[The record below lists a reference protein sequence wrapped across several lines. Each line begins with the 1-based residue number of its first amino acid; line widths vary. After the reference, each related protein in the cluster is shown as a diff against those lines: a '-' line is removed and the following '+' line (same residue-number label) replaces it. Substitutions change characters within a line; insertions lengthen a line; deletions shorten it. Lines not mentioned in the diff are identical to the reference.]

1 MFFYQGKHKIQLDMA
16 EYEMQESN
24 LPNKEGKRILYPR
37 LVLYGQR
44 DTGYI
49 ARKLASAT
57 TFTPGEVTGLLQVLA
72 DEIASQLA
80 QGYSIK
86 LDGIG
91 NFTAS
96 LALSHGKERETGEAE
111 SPKRNAQSIEIGYI
125 NFRPDK
131 KWIKQTNLQCVL
143 SRSQKKFRRSLQKY
157 SPQQRKDQALTHLNT
172 HPVLTVSDYMQLTGL
187 RRTTAAIE
195 LKTWAAQP
203 DSPIDISGEGKHR
216 IYIRRTET
224 GADTGKPEAPVRKPA
239 PTGRQTAGSES

>member
-1 MFFYQGKHKIQLDMA
+1 MA

-57 TFTPGEVTGLLQVLA
+57 TFTPGEVTGLLQALA

-96 LALSHGKERETGEAE
+96 LALNRGKERETGEAG
-111 SPKRNAQSIEIGYI
+111 SPKRNAQSIGIGSI
-125 NFRPDK
+125 RFCPDK
-131 KWIKQTNLQCVL
+131 KWIKQADLQCVL
-143 SRSQKKFRRSLQKY
+143 SRSQRKFRRSSQRY
-157 SPQQRKDQALTHLNT
+157 TPEQRKVLAGRFLES
-172 HPVLTVSDYMQLTGL
+172 HPVLTVAAYMELTGL
-187 RRTTAAIE
+187 RHNVAAVE
-195 LKTWAAQP
+195 LKKWAAQP

-224 GADTGKPEAPVRKPA
+224 GADTGKPEAPIRKPA

>member
-1 MFFYQGKHKIQLDMA
+1 MA

-57 TFTPGEVTGLLQVLA
+57 TFTPGEVTGLLQALA

-96 LALSHGKERETGEAE
+96 LALNRGKERETGEAG
-111 SPKRNAQSIEIGYI
+111 SPKRNAQSIGIGSI
-125 NFRPDK
+125 RFCPDK
-131 KWIKQTNLQCVL
+131 KWIKQADLQCVL
-143 SRSQKKFRRSLQKY
+143 SRSQRKFRRSSQRY
-157 SPQQRKDQALTHLNT
+157 TPEQRKVLAGRFLES
-172 HPVLTVSDYMQLTGL
+172 HPVLTVAAYMELTGL
-187 RRTTAAIE
+187 RHNVAAVE
-195 LKTWAAQP
+195 LKKWAAQP